1 MIDKIICGDS
11 IELIKSI
18 DNEYVHA
25 IISDIP
31 YGICYEDWDILHNN
45 SNSALGG
52 TSNAQLEMGSLF
64 KRRGKPLNGWSES
77 DKKIPIEYQEWCS
90 KWASEWLRV
99 LKSGGSCFIFAG
111 RRYAHRC
118 IVALEDAGFTFKD
131 MLAWEKNFAAAKAQ
145 RLSSIYERRND
156 DENEQKWKGWR
167 VANLRPIFEPILW
180 FQKPYKIGG
189 TIADNVIN
197 NEVGAWNE
205 EAIKKYNL
213 NYRNNNFYDNIIKVE
228 TSKSDFGNHVNQK
241 PLKLMEFLISL
252 VTKENAI
259 ILDPFSGSGTTCI
272 AAKNINRHY
281 IGIEIDSY
289 NVEISNKR
297 LLESMQLDLNIY

>member
-18 DNEYVHA
+18 DSEYVHA

-52 TSNAQLEMGSLF
+52 TSSAQLEMGSLF

-77 DKKIPIEYQEWCS
+77 DKKIPFEYQEWCS
-90 KWASEWLRV
+90 KWASDWLRV

-118 IVALEDAGFTFKD
+118 IVALEDVGFTFKD

-156 DENEQKWKGWR
+156 NENEEKWKGWR

-205 EAIKKYNL
+205 EAVKKYNL
-213 NYRNNNFYDNIIKVE
+213 NYKNNNFYDNIIKVE
-228 TSKSDFGNHVNQK
+228 TFKSDFGNHVNQK
-241 PLKLMEFLISL
+241 PIKLMEFLISL
-252 VTKENAI
+252 VTKEDAI

-281 IGIEIDSY
+281 IGIEIDPH

-297 LLESMQLDLNIY
+297 LLESMQLELNIY

>member
-228 TSKSDFGNHVNQK
+228 TSKSDFGSHVNQK
-241 PLKLMEFLISL
+241 PIKLMEFLISL

-281 IGIEIDSY
+281 IGIEIDTH

>member
-18 DNEYVHA
+18 DDEYVHA

-77 DKKIPIEYQEWCS
+77 DKKIPLEYQEWCS

-297 LLESMQLDLNIY
+297 LLESVQLDLNIY

>member
-77 DKKIPIEYQEWCS
+77 DKKIPLEYQEWCS

-228 TSKSDFGNHVNQK
+228 TSKSDFGSHVNQK
-241 PLKLMEFLISL
+241 PIKLMEFLISL

-259 ILDPFSGSGTTCI
+259 ILDPFCGSGTTCI
-272 AAKNINRHY
+272 AAEKYKQTLYRNR
-281 IGIEIDSY
+281 
-289 NVEISNKR
+289 NR
-297 LLESMQLDLNIY
+297 LL

>member
-1 MIDKIICGDS
+1 MIDKIICGDA

-52 TSNAQLEMGSLF
+52 TSSAQLEMGSLF

-77 DKKIPIEYQEWCS
+77 DKKIPLEYQEWCS
-90 KWASEWLRV
+90 KWASDWLRV

-118 IVALEDAGFTFKD
+118 IVALEDVGFTFKD

-156 DENEQKWKGWR
+156 NKNEKKWKGWR

-205 EAIKKYNL
+205 EAVKKYNL
-213 NYRNNNFYDNIIKVE
+213 NYKNNNFYDNIIKVE
-228 TSKSDFGNHVNQK
+228 TFKSDFGNHVNQK
-241 PLKLMEFLISL
+241 PIKLMEFLISL

-281 IGIEIDSY
+281 IGIEIDPH

-297 LLESMQLDLNIY
+297 LLESMQLELNIY

>member
-77 DKKIPIEYQEWCS
+77 DKKIPLEYQEWCS

-228 TSKSDFGNHVNQK
+228 TSKSDFGSHVNQK

-259 ILDPFSGSGTTCI
+259 ILDPFCGSGTTCI

-281 IGIEIDSY
+281 IGIEINSY

-297 LLESMQLDLNIY
+297 LLESMQLELNIY

>member
-77 DKKIPIEYQEWCS
+77 DKKIPLEYQEWCS

-205 EAIKKYNL
+205 EAVKKYNL
-213 NYRNNNFYDNIIKVE
+213 NYKNNNFYDNIIKVE
-228 TSKSDFGNHVNQK
+228 TFKSDFGNHVNQK

-259 ILDPFSGSGTTCI
+259 ILDPFCGSGTTCI

>member
-213 NYRNNNFYDNIIKVE
+213 NYRNNNFYNNIIKVE
-228 TSKSDFGNHVNQK
+228 TSKSDFGSHVNQK
-241 PLKLMEFLISL
+241 PIKLMEFLISL

-259 ILDPFSGSGTTCI
+259 ILDPFCGSGTTCI

-281 IGIEIDSY
+281 IGIEIDTH

>member
-77 DKKIPIEYQEWCS
+77 DKKIPLEYQEWCS

-167 VANLRPIFEPILW
+167 VANLRPLFEPILW

-205 EAIKKYNL
+205 EAVKKYNL
-213 NYRNNNFYDNIIKVE
+213 NYKNNNFYDNIIKVE

-259 ILDPFSGSGTTCI
+259 ILDPFCGSGTTCI

-297 LLESMQLDLNIY
+297 LLESMQLDFNIY

>member
-77 DKKIPIEYQEWCS
+77 DKKIPLEYQEWCS
-90 KWASEWLRV
+90 KWASDWLRV

-205 EAIKKYNL
+205 EAVKKYNL

-259 ILDPFSGSGTTCI
+259 ILDPFCGSGTTCI

>member
-77 DKKIPIEYQEWCS
+77 DKKIPLEYQEWCS

-228 TSKSDFGNHVNQK
+228 ISKSDFGNHVNQK

-259 ILDPFSGSGTTCI
+259 ILDPFCGSGTTCI

-289 NVEISNKR
+289 NVKISNKR

>member
-77 DKKIPIEYQEWCS
+77 DKKIPLEYQEWCS
-90 KWASEWLRV
+90 KWASDWLRV

-197 NEVGAWNE
+197 NEVVAWNE

-259 ILDPFSGSGTTCI
+259 ILDPFCGSGTTCI

>member
-45 SNSALGG
+45 SNSTLGG

-77 DKKIPIEYQEWCS
+77 DKKIPLEYQEWCS

-156 DENEQKWKGWR
+156 NENEEKWKGWR

-205 EAIKKYNL
+205 EAVKKYNL

-259 ILDPFSGSGTTCI
+259 ILDPFCGSGTTCI

-281 IGIEIDSY
+281 IGIEIDTH

-297 LLESMQLDLNIY
+297 LLESMQLELNIY